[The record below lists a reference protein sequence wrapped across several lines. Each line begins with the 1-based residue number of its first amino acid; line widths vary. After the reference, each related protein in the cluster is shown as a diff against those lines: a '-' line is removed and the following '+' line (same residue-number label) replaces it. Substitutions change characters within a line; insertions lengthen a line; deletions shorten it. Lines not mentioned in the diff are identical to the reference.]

1 MKTPNFSAIRSAP
14 FELDSLPLP
23 AGDLWV
29 FGYGSLMWNPGFD
42 VRQAVPARLY
52 GYHRRLCLWSIH
64 YRGTAKR
71 PGLVLGLARG
81 GSCNGIALRVAR
93 RHTPAA
99 SAYLLKR
106 EMVNNAYRPAI
117 KKVYLRRGDG
127 DGDGDDGG
135 GGDDSVD
142 ALTFISKPEHPQFAQ
157 SLSIADTVAVVLQ
170 ARGEGGKNCDYVVNT
185 ARHLSH
191 LAIEC
196 AEIHR
201 VAERLHTTTGASA

>member
-1 MKTPNFSAIRSAP
+1 MKTPDFTALHLTPSKP
-14 FELDSLPLP
+14 KSLPLP
-23 AGDLWV
+23 TGDLWV

-42 VRQAVPARLY
+42 VCQAVPARLY

-64 YRGTAKR
+64 YRGTAKC

-93 RHTPAA
+93 RDTSAA

-106 EMVNNAYRPAI
+106 EMLNNVYRPAI
-117 KKVYLRRGDG
+117 KKVYLRRGDNN
-127 DGDGDDGG
+127 D
-135 GGDDSVD
+135 DDSVD

-157 SLSIADTVAVVLQ
+157 ALSIADTVAVVLQ

-196 AEIHR
+196 TEIHR
-201 VAERLHTTTGASA
+201 VAERLRPAATTGASA